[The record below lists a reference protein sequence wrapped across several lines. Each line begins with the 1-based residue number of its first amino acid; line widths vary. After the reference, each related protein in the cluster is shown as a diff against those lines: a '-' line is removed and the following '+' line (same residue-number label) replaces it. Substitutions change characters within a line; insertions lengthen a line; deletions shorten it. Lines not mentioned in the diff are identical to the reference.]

1 MFVSDFPALVSTLWL
16 ADNLGA
22 PDLVVIDGSWYLPT
36 EGRDADAEYQAG
48 HIPGA
53 VRFDVDAISDTTSTL
68 PHMLPTPENFA
79 AAMGALG
86 VSDTAR
92 IVVYDGAGLFSAARV
107 RWTLK
112 IFGADKVAV
121 LDGGLPQ
128 WKAENRP
135 LETGVAK
142 RAAATFQA
150 TLAADQVAD
159 ASRVLDSLANK
170 TAQVV
175 DARAAARFR
184 GDAPEPRPGVRAG
197 HMPGARN
204 VPFGDL
210 LENGRLKTPEAI
222 TATFAEAG
230 VDLDKP
236 VITSCGSGVT
246 AAVLALALETAGKPV
261 AALYDGSWSEWGG
274 RADLPIATG
283 EAD

>member
-1 MFVSDFPALVSTLWL
+1 MSDFPALVSTAWL
-16 ADNLGA
+16 ADNLSA

-36 EGRDADAEYQAG
+36 EGRDADAEYKAG

-53 VRFDVDAISDTTSTL
+53 VRFDVDAISDASSNL
-68 PHMLPTPENFA
+68 PHMLPSPEAFA

-86 VSDTAR
+86 VSNTAR

-112 IFGADKVAV
+112 IFGAEKVAV

-128 WKAENRP
+128 WKADGRP
-135 LETGVAK
+135 LEAGVTK
-142 RAAATFQA
+142 RAAATFRA
-150 TLAADQVAD
+150 SFAADQVAD
-159 ASRVLDSLANK
+159 ATRVRDSLTNK

-210 LENGRLKTPEAI
+210 IENGRLKTPEAI
-222 TATFAEAG
+222 SATFAKAG

-261 AALYDGSWSEWGG
+261 AALYDGSWSEWGS
-274 RADLPIATG
+274 REDLPIATG
-283 EAD
+283 DAD

>member
-1 MFVSDFPALVSTLWL
+1 MGDFPALVSTAWL

-22 PDLVVIDGSWYLPT
+22 ADLVVIDGSWYLPT

-53 VRFDVDAISDTTSTL
+53 VRFDVDAISDTTSNL
-68 PHMLPTPENFA
+68 PHMLPSAENFA
-79 AAMGALG
+79 KAMGALG
-86 VSDTAR
+86 VSNAAR

-112 IFGADKVAV
+112 IFGAGKVAV

-142 RAAATFQA
+142 REATTFTAAFD
-150 TLAADQVAD
+150 ADQVAD
-159 ASRVLDSLANK
+159 ASRVLASLTNK

-204 VPFGDL
+204 VPFNDL
-210 LENGRLKTPEAI
+210 IENGRLKTPEAI
-222 TATFAEAG
+222 TATFTKAG
-230 VDLDKP
+230 VDLDRP

-261 AALYDGSWSEWGG
+261 AGLYDGSWSEWGS
-274 RADLPIATG
+274 REDLPIATG